1 MPRPVEAYNTHILLS
16 GDTMNFHIEYEQETD
31 GRWLA
36 EVPEIPGVLAYGVT
50 ANEAMAK
57 AEILALRALAERIE
71 TEGSLPMPINIEL
84 VAA

>member
-1 MPRPVEAYNTHILLS
+1 
-16 GDTMNFHIEYEQETD
+16 MNFHIEYEREDD

-36 EVPEIPGVLAYGVT
+36 EVPEIPGVLTYGVT
-50 ANEAMAK
+50 ADEAMAK

-71 TEGSLPMPINIEL
+71 TGESRPMPINIEL

>member
-1 MPRPVEAYNTHILLS
+1 
-16 GDTMNFHIEYEQETD
+16 MNLHIEYEQEDD

-36 EVPEIPGVLAYGVT
+36 EIPEIPGVLTYGAT

-57 AEILALRALAERIE
+57 AEVLALRALAERIE
-71 TEGSLPMPINIEL
+71 TNEILPMPIIIDF

>member
-1 MPRPVEAYNTHILLS
+1 
-16 GDTMNFHIEYEQETD
+16 MNYHIEYEQETD

-36 EVPEIPGVLAYGVT
+36 EVPEIPGVLAYGMT

-57 AEILALRALAERIE
+57 AEILTLRVIADSIE
-71 TEGSLPMPINIEL
+71 AQEQQPMSINIEL

>member
-1 MPRPVEAYNTHILLS
+1 MNNYFLS
-16 GDTMNFHIEYEQETD
+16 GDVMNFHIEYEQEID

-36 EVPEIPGVLAYGVT
+36 EVPEIPGVLTYGVT

-71 TEGSLPMPINIEL
+71 TGESNPIPINIEL
-84 VAA
+84 VVA

>member
-1 MPRPVEAYNTHILLS
+1 MNNYFLS
-16 GDTMNFHIEYEQETD
+16 GDVMNFHIEYEQEID

-36 EVPEIPGVLAYGVT
+36 EVPEIPGVLTYGVT

-71 TEGSLPMPINIEL
+71 TGEINPMSINIEL
-84 VAA
+84 VVV

>member
-1 MPRPVEAYNTHILLS
+1 MVLLYF
-16 GDTMNFHIEYEQETD
+16 GDDMNFHIEYEQEDD

-36 EVPEIPGVLAYGVT
+36 EIPEIPGVLTYGAT

-57 AEILALRALAERIE
+57 AEVLALRALAERIE
-71 TEGSLPMPINIEL
+71 TNEILPMPIIIDF

>member
-1 MPRPVEAYNTHILLS
+1 
-16 GDTMNFHIEYEQETD
+16 MNFHIEYEQETD

-36 EVPEIPGVLAYGVT
+36 EVPEIPGVLAYGIT

-71 TEGSLPMPINIEL
+71 SEESPPIPINIKL